1 MIHNQ
6 WRQCSLI
13 FFAIVFFSQVIFSIS
28 QLLAFKHTLGHALA
42 QIETRIAIDSAYLDL
57 GDPTTQQTSDS
68 ESVQNYINAINH
80 YISNTLD
87 IDDFSVISITFE
99 LSKETVPSSFMSLRV
114 NPHRIL
120 QTDNFDIH
128 IKTNIPSVF
137 ETLKFNWFGLLLG
150 IVVALF
156 IARKLNA
163 KVQRQKRIAH
173 LTPIANLRIDLNQKQ
188 LVNIATNESVS
199 MQNKPLCFFTALI
212 EFCIQ
217 HPDRDLLHH
226 KDVPLELVSRANK
239 TFGRLIE
246 LGHTKRKRPDFNANL
261 EKTLSEIR
269 AVLDMVFSNN
279 DPCKQRFYPP
289 RAQGEGS
296 RSKQHSYALTQI
308 CRQHVEILG
317 M

>member
-1 MIHNQ
+1 MTHNQ
-6 WRQCSLI
+6 WRLCSLI
-13 FFAIVFFSQVIFSIS
+13 FIAIVVFSQLIFSIS
-28 QLLAFKHTLGHALA
+28 QLLAFKHSLGHALA
-42 QIETRIAIDSAYLDL
+42 QIETRVAIDSAYLDL
-57 GDPTTQQTSDS
+57 GDPTTQQTRDS
-68 ESVQNYINAINH
+68 ESVQNYINALNY
-80 YISNTLD
+80 YISNTLN
-87 IDDFSVISITFE
+87 IDNFSVISIAFE
-99 LSKETVPSSFMSLRV
+99 LSNEPVAISFMGLRV

-128 IKTNIPSVF
+128 IKTKIPSVF

-156 IARKLNA
+156 IARKLDA
-163 KVQRQKRIAH
+163 KVQRQERIAN
-173 LTPIANLRIDLNQKQ
+173 LAPRANLRIDLNQKQ

-199 MQNKPLCFFTALI
+199 IQNKPLCFFTALI

-217 HPDRDLLHH
+217 HPDHDLLHH

-269 AVLDMVFSNN
+269 TVLDMVFSNN

-308 CRQHVEILG
+308 CRQDIEILG